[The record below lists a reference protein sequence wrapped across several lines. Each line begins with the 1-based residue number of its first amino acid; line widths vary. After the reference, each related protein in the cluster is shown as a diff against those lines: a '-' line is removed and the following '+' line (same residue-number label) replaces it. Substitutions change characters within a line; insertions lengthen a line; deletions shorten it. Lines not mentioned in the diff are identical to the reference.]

1 MPLYEFTCRKCG
13 HAFEELLS
21 MADAAAGKVACPACK
36 SKSVE
41 KGFSSFA
48 TTGGDSG
55 GSFGGGGG
63 CGRGGFT

>member
-13 HAFEELLS
+13 HTFEELMGL
-21 MADAAAGKVACPACK
+21 AEAAAGKVACPACR
-36 SKSVE
+36 SRTVE

-48 TTGGDSG
+48 TGGAG
-55 GSFGGGGG
+55 AGAQAPAPG